1 MILTV
6 SSDIVPNYFGL
17 LAEVTAPESHH
28 LAGLEHPLNQGC
40 TLRENILKQKLVGM
54 TI

>member
-1 MILTV
+1 MIEV
-6 SSDIVPNYFGL
+6 ISDIVLIPNGL